1 MKHLKRFNENIEID
15 WSKPKKEVEDL
26 VLNEINRVH
35 KKVLSGL
42 HRSRFRDND
51 VEWSDTPRQEFE
63 YRDGKLIKT
72 GERKVYL
79 KLSKSVKEE
88 LEELLYI
95 EEIYDRL
102 KSRFEDV
109 VDECN
114 YEVDMF
120 LKWRFKPNF
129 KSEDEIRFMIDF
141 NFFNIDL
148 LSLSE
153 SIQLIVK
160 IIGNKNIEEWSIL
173 PRENSKNLSVYFKV
187 EK

>member
-1 MKHLKRFNENIEID
+1 MKHLKKFNESLQID
-15 WSKPKKEVEDL
+15 WSNPEKEVGKL
-26 VLNEINRVH
+26 VLDEINRIH
-35 KKVLSGL
+35 KKVLSGVW
-42 HRSRFRDND
+42 RSGFRDED
-51 VEWSDTPRQEFE
+51 LEWSDTPRQEFE

-102 KSRFEDV
+102 LERFSDV

-120 LKWRFKPNF
+120 LKWKFKPNF

-160 IIGNKNIEEWSIL
+160 IVGNKNIEEWSIL

-187 EK
+187 RK